1 MILCYHFSISTALSM
16 TYAGAGS
23 KTADEMCLVLGFC
36 PLSFNVHATF
46 RATLAS
52 LNSPQAQYKLALANG
67 AFVNEGFTLRPSF
80 TDILSTYYSAGFS
93 LLDFDNDP
101 EGAADYI
108 NGWVEDRTNGKIKDL
123 VDADAVIESP
133 LVLVNAIYFKGD
145 WKCQFNGGVSTHFH
159 VSDKET
165 IPVKMMSKTAT
176 FKYAVN
182 HELQCQ
188 ILELPYDGC
197 RVSMYIFL
205 PLETEGLASLESK
218 LTFNSVTSALAKLRK
233 RRLSVGIPRF
243 DIDKGIRLKPI
254 LSSMGIKRAFI
265 DGKADFSGITNAEI
279 YVDDVI
285 HKAFINVNETGTEA
299 AAATAVTFTYL
310 SWTPPV
316 TAQFLADHPFFFLIR
331 DQTTGSI
338 LFLGRYVN
346 PPDM

>member
-1 MILCYHFSISTALSM
+1 M
-16 TYAGAGS
+16 TYAGARG
-23 KTADEMCLVLGFC
+23 KTAYEMCLVLGFC
-36 PLSFNVHATF
+36 PFSSNVHATF
-46 RATLAS
+46 RATLGS
-52 LNSPQAQYKLALANG
+52 LNSPHAQYKLALANG
-67 AFVNEGFTLRPSF
+67 AFVNERFTLRPSF

-93 LLDFDNDP
+93 LLNFDNDS

-108 NGWVEDRTNGKIKDL
+108 NEWVEDRTNEKIKDL
-123 VDADAVIESP
+123 VSADGVRGSP

-145 WKCQFNGGVSTHFH
+145 WKCEFDGGVHTPFH
-159 VSDKET
+159 ISDKET
-165 IPVKMMSKTAT
+165 TPVKMMSKTAT

-182 HELQCQ
+182 HQLQCQ

-197 RVSMYIFL
+197 RVSMYILL
-205 PLETEGLASLESK
+205 PLQTEGLASLESK

-233 RRLSVGIPRF
+233 RRLSVGIPKF
-243 DIDKGIRLKPI
+243 EIDKGIGLKPI

-265 DGKADFSGITNAEI
+265 DSKADFSGITNGRI
-279 YVDDVI
+279 YVGDVI

-338 LFLGRYVN
+338 LFLGRYVK
-346 PPDM
+346 P